1 MNTLVRRLNS
11 LGKSRKGG
19 ILVLALGVLATLI
32 WVQIQ
37 GEPTAGSTGHGGGT
51 SPLLSSTHA
60 KTGIQLRATLSQ
72 PMVVQGGDG
81 TVYLD
86 LTVLT
91 PKTSE
96 ERQTP
101 TDTIVVLDRSGSMGE
116 DNKWRYATQ
125 AVYSLLDQL
134 TPDDRIALITF
145 DTRARVNSRLLRATE
160 ENTRELARI
169 VRSLRPGGHTNLG
182 AALLLAESIA
192 SGSNL
197 VERRS
202 RVVLLSDGL
211 ANKGI
216 VSPAELGSISR
227 RIADSGS
234 VVSTIGMGL
243 GFNEMLMASLA
254 DHGMGS
260 FHFLEDLESLGTLLA
275 GELSDS
281 RLVLADGSEL
291 RIHLPNGVE
300 IQAVAGLPF
309 VLEGRPAVIRTGQ
322 LFQNST
328 KHFMAT
334 LRVNSEIPAEYSIRN
349 IELSYRV
356 DGRPYR
362 QGISTNELKIACVQ
376 KEREYEVVASID
388 QDIYADAW
396 IRNNLGVVMR
406 SVGDLV
412 RSGKR
417 EEAKELMTS
426 YRGRLDEADA
436 MVPGLKKKAESRLQE
451 LEERVD
457 DAFEGRDQEVKQNRA
472 AKTLLESSQK
482 LQREV
487 NRNVQ

>member
-1 MNTLVRRLNS
+1 
-11 LGKSRKGG
+11 
-19 ILVLALGVLATLI
+19 
-32 WVQIQ
+32 
-37 GEPTAGSTGHGGGT
+37 
-51 SPLLSSTHA
+51 
-60 KTGIQLRATLSQ
+60 
-72 PMVVQGGDG
+72 MVVQGGDG

-91 PKTSE
+91 PRTGE
-96 ERQTP
+96 ERQMP

-145 DTRARVNSRLLRATE
+145 DTQARINSRLLRATE
-160 ENTRELARI
+160 ANTLELTRA

-182 AALLLAESIA
+182 DALLLAEGIA
-192 SGSNL
+192 SDSNRA
-197 VERRS
+197 ERRS
-202 RVVLLSDGL
+202 RIVLLSDGL
-211 ANKGI
+211 ANRGI
-216 VSPAELGSISR
+216 VNPTELGSISR
-227 RIADSGS
+227 RIADRGS
-234 VVSTIGMGL
+234 IVSTVGMGL

-291 RIHLPNGVE
+291 RIHLPKGVE
-300 IQAVAGLPF
+300 IEDVAGLPF
-309 VLEGRPAVIRTGQ
+309 VLEGRTAVIRTGQ

-328 KHFMAT
+328 KHFIAT
-334 LRVNSEIPAEYSIRN
+334 LRVDSEIPNEYSIRD
-349 IELSYRV
+349 IGLSYRV
-356 DGRPYR
+356 DGRPY
-362 QGISTNELKIACVQ
+362 QQEISTTELKIACVPQ
-376 KEREYEVVASID
+376 EREDEVLASVD
-388 QDIYADAW
+388 QDIYEDAW
-396 IRNNLGVVMR
+396 TRNNLGAVMR
-406 SVGDLV
+406 SIGDLV

-426 YRGRLDEADA
+426 YRGRLDKADA
-436 MVPGLKKKAESRLQE
+436 MVPGLKKKAESQLNE
-451 LEERVD
+451 LEEHVD
-457 DAFEGRDQEVKQNRA
+457 DAFEGGDQEVKQSRA

>member
-1 MNTLVRRLNS
+1 MNTLIRRLNS

-19 ILVLALGVLATLI
+19 ILVLALGILATLI

-37 GEPTAGSTGHGGGT
+37 GKTTAGVTVHGGGP
-51 SPLLSSTHA
+51 SPLLSSTHP
-60 KTGIQLRATLSQ
+60 KTGIQLRANLSQ

-91 PKTSE
+91 PKAIE

-134 TPDDRIALITF
+134 TPADRIALITF
-145 DTRARVNSRLLRATE
+145 DTQARVTSRLLHATE
-160 ENTRELARI
+160 ENTLELTSV

-182 AALLLAESIA
+182 DALLLAEGIA
-192 SGSNL
+192 SGSHTA
-197 VERRS
+197 ERRS
-202 RVVLLSDGL
+202 RVILLSDGL
-211 ANKGI
+211 ANRGI
-216 VSPAELGSISR
+216 VHPAELGSISR
-227 RIADSGS
+227 RIADRGS
-234 VVSTIGMGL
+234 IVSTIGMGL

-260 FHFLEDLESLGTLLA
+260 FHFLEDLESLGTLLG

-291 RIHLPNGVE
+291 RIHLPYGVE
-300 IQAVAGLPF
+300 IQDVAGLPF
-309 VLEGRPAVIRTGQ
+309 VLEGRTAVIRTGQ

-328 KHFMAT
+328 KHFMAS
-334 LRVNSEIPAEYSIRN
+334 LRVNSEILREYSIQD

-362 QGISTNELKIACVQ
+362 QEISTKELKIACVQ
-376 KEREYEVVASID
+376 QERKHEVAASID
-388 QDIYADAW
+388 HDIYEDAW
-396 IRNNLGVVMR
+396 IRNNLGAVMR
-406 SVGDLV
+406 SVGDMV
-412 RSGKR
+412 RTGKR

-426 YRGRLDEADA
+426 YRDRLDKADA
-436 MVPGLKKKAESRLQE
+436 MVPGLKKKAESSLLE
-451 LEERVD
+451 LEEHVD

>member
-1 MNTLVRRLNS
+1 
-11 LGKSRKGG
+11 
-19 ILVLALGVLATLI
+19 
-32 WVQIQ
+32 
-37 GEPTAGSTGHGGGT
+37 
-51 SPLLSSTHA
+51 
-60 KTGIQLRATLSQ
+60 
-72 PMVVQGGDG
+72 MVVQGGDG

-91 PKTSE
+91 PRTGE
-96 ERQTP
+96 ERQMP

-145 DTRARVNSRLLRATE
+145 DTQARINSRLLRATE
-160 ENTRELARI
+160 ANTLELTRAI
-169 VRSLRPGGHTNLG
+169 RSLRPGGHTNLG
-182 AALLLAESIA
+182 DALLLAEGIA
-192 SGSNL
+192 SDSNRA
-197 VERRS
+197 ERRS
-202 RVVLLSDGL
+202 RIVLLSDGL
-211 ANKGI
+211 ANRGI
-216 VSPAELGSISR
+216 VNPTELGSISR
-227 RIADSGS
+227 RIADRGS
-234 VVSTIGMGL
+234 IVSTVGMGL

-291 RIHLPNGVE
+291 RIHLPKGVE
-300 IQAVAGLPF
+300 IEDVAGLPF
-309 VLEGRPAVIRTGQ
+309 VLEGRTAVIRTGQ

-328 KHFMAT
+328 KHFIAT
-334 LRVNSEIPAEYSIRN
+334 LRVDSEIPSEYSIRD
-349 IELSYRV
+349 IGLSYRV
-356 DGRPYR
+356 DGRPY
-362 QGISTNELKIACVQ
+362 QQEISTTELKIACVPQ
-376 KEREYEVVASID
+376 EREDEVLASVD
-388 QDIYADAW
+388 QDIYEDAW
-396 IRNNLGVVMR
+396 TRNNLGAVMR
-406 SVGDLV
+406 SIGDLV

-426 YRGRLDEADA
+426 YRGRLDKADA
-436 MVPGLKKKAESRLQE
+436 MVPGLKKKAERQLNE
-451 LEERVD
+451 LEEHVD
-457 DAFEGRDQEVKQNRA
+457 DAFEGGDQEVKQSRA